1 MERRETLTMTKLD
14 QLADLGQSLWLDY
27 IHRDLMQSGKLQE
40 LIDLGVR
47 GMTSNPSIFDKA
59 IANSASYDEALAR
72 LASQG
77 KSVKEI
83 YDALVIRDIQ
93 DACDLMRPV
102 FDRTKGADGFVS
114 LEVDPELAHDTLGTL
129 NDVRRYSKAV
139 DRPNLLIKIPGTKEG
154 IPAIRQAIGE
164 GIKVNVTLMFSVS
177 QYEAVA
183 DAYMGGLEDLDR
195 NGGALDQIASVASF
209 FVSRVDTNV
218 DQKLDAVGDRSIRG
232 RIGIANAKMA
242 YARFRETLGTE
253 RWQRLAQKG
262 ARSQR
267 VLWASTSTK
276 DPAYP
281 DTMYVDELIGPDTVN
296 TVPPET
302 LDDFMDHG
310 TLARTV
316 DQDLVRVEADLKK
329 LAELGIQLDQ
339 VTDELLTEGVV
350 KFDKSYK
357 NLISS
362 IKAKCEKLQP
372 DWQAG

>member
-1 MERRETLTMTKLD
+1 MTKLD
-14 QLADLGQSLWLDY
+14 KLADLGQSLWLDY
-27 IHRDLMQSGKLQE
+27 IHRDLIQSGKLE
-40 LIDLGVR
+40 DLIEQGVR

-59 IANSASYDEALAR
+59 IANSGSYDDALAR
-72 LASQG
+72 LASEG
-77 KSVKEI
+77 KNVKEI

-102 FDRTKGADGFVS
+102 FDRTQGADGFVS
-114 LEVDPELAHDTLGTL
+114 LEVDPELAHDTQGTL
-129 NDVRRYSKAV
+129 NDVRRYSRAV

-154 IPAIRQAIGE
+154 IPAIRQAISE

-177 QYEAVA
+177 QYEDVA
-183 DAYMGGLEDLDR
+183 DAYMGGLEDLDKQ
-195 NGGALDQIASVASF
+195 GGALDQMASVASF

-218 DQKLDAVGDRSIRG
+218 DQKLDAVGDKSIRG

-242 YARFRETLGTE
+242 YARFRESLESE
-253 RWQRLAQKG
+253 RWQKLAQKG
-262 ARSQR
+262 ARAQR

-302 LDDFMDHG
+302 LDAFVDHG

-316 DQDLVRVEADLKK
+316 DQHLDQVDADLHT

-339 VTDELLTEGVV
+339 VTDELLKEGVV

-362 IKAKCEKLQP
+362 IQSKCEKLQP
-372 DWQAG
+372 DWQAS

>member
-1 MERRETLTMTKLD
+1 MERRETIRMTKLD

-27 IHRDLMQSGKLQE
+27 IHRDLIQSGKLKE

-59 IANSASYDEALAR
+59 IANSASYDDALAG

-77 KSVKEI
+77 KGVKEI
-83 YDALVIRDIQ
+83 YDALVVRDIR

-102 FDRTKGADGFVS
+102 FDRSQGGDGFVS
-114 LEVDPELAHDTLGTL
+114 LEVDPELAHDTQGTL
-129 NDVRRYSKAV
+129 TDVRRYSKAV

-195 NGGALDQIASVASF
+195 QGGALDQIASVASF
-209 FVSRVDTNV
+209 FVSRVDTNI
-218 DQKLDAVGDRSIRG
+218 DQKLDATGDRSIRG
-232 RIGIANAKMA
+232 RIGIDNAKKA
-242 YARFRETLGTE
+242 YARFRESVESE
-253 RWQRLAQKG
+253 RWQQLAQKG
-262 ARSQR
+262 ARVQR

-302 LDDFMDHG
+302 LDAYMDHG
-310 TLARTV
+310 TLARSV
-316 DQDLVRVEADLKK
+316 DQDLDQVDADLRK
-329 LAELGIQLDQ
+329 LEELGIQLDQ
-339 VTDELLTEGVV
+339 VTDELLKEGVV

-362 IKAKCEKLQP
+362 IQSKCEKLQP
-372 DWQAG
+372 DWQAR

>member
-267 VLWASTSTK
+267 GLWASTSTK